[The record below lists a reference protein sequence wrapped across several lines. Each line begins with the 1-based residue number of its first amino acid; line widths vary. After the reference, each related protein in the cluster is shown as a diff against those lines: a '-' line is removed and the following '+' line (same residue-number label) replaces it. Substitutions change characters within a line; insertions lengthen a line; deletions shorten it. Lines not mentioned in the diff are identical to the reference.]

1 MNRHS
6 EALAA
11 FATAVAHDPGSQ
23 QLLQTLIEA
32 GIKSPLE
39 GILIIFISISNI
51 FCFKLG
57 ERFVAVTHI
66 FSQILC
72 VKALQS

>member
-11 FATAVAHDPGSQ
+11 FATAVAHDSSSE

-32 GIKSPLE
+32 GLKSPLQ
-39 GILIIFISISNI
+39 GKNIL
-51 FCFKLG
+51 KLCNVSTLL
-57 ERFVAVTHI
+57 RIAM
-66 FSQILC
+66 
-72 VKALQS
+72 AA